1 MLSKLAFRNVKR
13 SVKDYIIYLIT
24 IILAFSF
31 MFSFNLLGTSK
42 EVLKL
47 SDTMNNFT
55 LVMYFVNIFIVISV
69 CFLINYT
76 TKFMFEKRSKEFG
89 TYLLLGIKKKRI
101 SRMFLLENIIL
112 GLLSILISIPI
123 GYIFGIFMSFIVTRM
138 FELEN
143 IVSISLNLKSIILL
157 FGYFI
162 LIYFIV
168 LFLARRRIKKIKIYD
183 LLYLEKKN
191 EEKSFKKKKTRN
203 ITFLLSII
211 IGILALYLFDG
222 EFNYGKEPLFS
233 IIFLSIILIII
244 SIFGITIT
252 LSDLI
257 LNIVLKRKSLKY
269 SNDNLF
275 VARTF
280 SSKIK
285 TMSFTIGVLTTLITF
300 ALVSLNLSSLFKAL
314 FDYQLDLSAPYDISI
329 NEIEENEIPKF
340 ENLIKENYTIEEQFI
355 YNGYIDNNREISNAL
370 GEHGGWREYDQ
381 VIKLSDYNRLLELKG
396 DEPITL
402 SGNEYIVNVAK
413 ELKNFLT
420 EDNSIKTITLSNG
433 KELKLKEVLA
443 TGYSYAWGIGYG
455 FIIVV
460 PDSVVEGLDIGATNM
475 IINTK
480 EKTTEEFS
488 KELTSLLAPDMCEE
502 NEEGYTICYS
512 QGNLTVRGQAEAQ
525 NNSFITIISF
535 VSFYI
540 AFIFIATVGTILAI
554 QSLSDSAK
562 YKYRY
567 KVLSRLG
574 IKNEELHKTIKKQ
587 LLFFFIFP
595 IIYPLIISYTTI
607 ASLNNLFSISLS
619 SNKAYLIYY
628 FVNIFIFLII
638 YSIYFIATYFGFK
651 RNIDKS

>member
-1 MLSKLAFRNVKR
+1 MVA
-13 SVKDYIIYLIT
+13 
-24 IILAFSF
+24 
-31 MFSFNLLGTSK
+31 
-42 EVLKL
+42 
-47 SDTMNNFT
+47 
-55 LVMYFVNIFIVISV
+55 
-69 CFLINYT
+69 
-76 TKFMFEKRSKEFG
+76 
-89 TYLLLGIKKKRI
+89 
-101 SRMFLLENIIL
+101 
-112 GLLSILISIPI
+112 
-123 GYIFGIFMSFIVTRM
+123 
-138 FELEN
+138 
-143 IVSISLNLKSIILL
+143 
-157 FGYFI
+157 
-162 LIYFIV
+162 
-168 LFLARRRIKKIKIYD
+168 
-183 LLYLEKKN
+183 
-191 EEKSFKKKKTRN
+191 
-203 ITFLLSII
+203 
-211 IGILALYLFDG
+211 G
-222 EFNYGKEPLFS
+222 EFHYGKEPLFAT
-233 IIFLSIILIII
+233 IFFSIILIII

-300 ALVSLNLSSLFKAL
+300 ALVSLNLSSLFKSL

-355 YNGYIDNNREISNAL
+355 YNGYIDDNREISNAL

-402 SGNEYIVNVAK
+402 SGNEYIVNVTK

-488 KELTSLLAPDMCEE
+488 KELKSLLAPDMCEE

-607 ASLNNLFSISLS
+607 ASLNNLFSIALS

-628 FVNIFIFLII
+628 FVNIFVFLII

>member
-222 EFNYGKEPLFS
+222 EFHYGKEPLFS

-402 SGNEYIVNVAK
+402 SGNEYIVNLTK
-413 ELKNFLT
+413 DLKNFLI

-502 NEEGYTICYS
+502 NEVGYTICYS
-512 QGNLTVRGQAEAQ
+512 QGNLTVRGQVEAQ

-607 ASLNNLFSISLS
+607 ASLNNLFSIALS

-628 FVNIFIFLII
+628 FVNIFFFLII

>member
-42 EVLKL
+42 EVLEL

-55 LVMYFVNIFIVISV
+55 LVMYFVNTFIVISV

-112 GLLSILISIPI
+112 GLLSILISVPI

-143 IVSISLNLKSIILL
+143 IVSISLNFKSIILL

-168 LFLARRRIKKIKIYD
+168 LFLARHRIKKIKIYD

-203 ITFLLSII
+203 IIFLLSII
-211 IGILALYLFDG
+211 IGIIALYLFAG
-222 EFNYGKEPLFS
+222 EFHYGKEPLFS
-233 IIFLSIILIII
+233 TIFLSIILIII

-355 YNGYIDNNREISNAL
+355 YNGYIDDNREISNAL

-402 SGNEYIVNVAK
+402 SGNEYIVNVTK

-488 KELTSLLAPDMCEE
+488 KELKSLLAPDMCEE

-595 IIYPLIISYTTI
+595 IIYPLIISYITI
-607 ASLNNLFSISLS
+607 ASLNNLFSIALS

-628 FVNIFIFLII
+628 FVNIFVFLII

>member
-55 LVMYFVNIFIVISV
+55 LVMYFVNTFIVISV

-143 IVSISLNLKSIILL
+143 IVSISLNFKSIILL

-168 LFLARRRIKKIKIYD
+168 LFLARHRIKKIKIYD

-203 ITFLLSII
+203 IIFLLSII
-211 IGILALYLFDG
+211 IGIIALYLFAG
-222 EFNYGKEPLFS
+222 EFHYGKEPLFS
-233 IIFLSIILIII
+233 TIFLSIILIII

-402 SGNEYIVNVAK
+402 SGNEYIVNVTK

-488 KELTSLLAPDMCEE
+488 KELKSLLAPDMCEE

-628 FVNIFIFLII
+628 FVNIFVFLII

>member
-143 IVSISLNLKSIILL
+143 IVSISLNFKSIFLL

-203 ITFLLSII
+203 IIFLLSII
-211 IGILALYLFDG
+211 IGIIALYLFAG
-222 EFNYGKEPLFS
+222 EFHYGKEPLFS
-233 IIFLSIILIII
+233 TIFLSIILIII

-300 ALVSLNLSSLFKAL
+300 ALVSLNLSSLFKAM

-329 NEIEENEIPKF
+329 NEIEENEITKF

-396 DEPITL
+396 DKPITL
-402 SGNEYIVNVAK
+402 SGNEYIVNLTK
-413 ELKNFLT
+413 ELKNFLM
-420 EDNSIKTITLSNG
+420 EDNSINTITLSNG

-460 PDSVVEGLDIGATNM
+460 PDSFVEGMDIGATNM

-488 KELTSLLAPDMCEE
+488 KKLTALLAPDMCEE

-512 QGNLTVRGQAEAQ
+512 QGNLTVRGQVEAQ

-607 ASLNNLFSISLS
+607 ASLNNLFSIALS

-628 FVNIFIFLII
+628 FVNIFVFLII

-651 RNIDKS
+651 RNIDNI

>member
-1 MLSKLAFRNVKR
+1 M
-13 SVKDYIIYLIT
+13 
-24 IILAFSF
+24 
-31 MFSFNLLGTSK
+31 
-42 EVLKL
+42 
-47 SDTMNNFT
+47 
-55 LVMYFVNIFIVISV
+55 
-69 CFLINYT
+69 
-76 TKFMFEKRSKEFG
+76 
-89 TYLLLGIKKKRI
+89 
-101 SRMFLLENIIL
+101 
-112 GLLSILISIPI
+112 
-123 GYIFGIFMSFIVTRM
+123 
-138 FELEN
+138 
-143 IVSISLNLKSIILL
+143 
-157 FGYFI
+157 
-162 LIYFIV
+162 
-168 LFLARRRIKKIKIYD
+168 
-183 LLYLEKKN
+183 
-191 EEKSFKKKKTRN
+191 
-203 ITFLLSII
+203 
-211 IGILALYLFDG
+211 
-222 EFNYGKEPLFS
+222 
-233 IIFLSIILIII
+233 SIILIII

-257 LNIVLKRKSLKY
+257 LNIILKRKSLKY

-300 ALVSLNLSSLFKAL
+300 ALVSLNLSSLFKAM

-340 ENLIKENYTIEEQFI
+340 ENLIKENYTIEEKFI

-402 SGNEYIVNVAK
+402 SGNEYIVNLTK

-460 PDSVVEGLDIGATNM
+460 PDSVVEGLEISATNM
-475 IINTK
+475 VINTK

-488 KELTSLLAPDMCEE
+488 KKLTTLLAPDMCEE
-502 NEEGYTICYS
+502 NEEGYTICYF
-512 QGNLTVRGQAEAQ
+512 QGNLTVRGQVEAQ

-607 ASLNNLFSISLS
+607 ASLNNLFSIALS

-628 FVNIFIFLII
+628 FVNIFVFLII

-651 RNIDKS
+651 RNIDNI

>member
-42 EVLKL
+42 EVLEL

-55 LVMYFVNIFIVISV
+55 LVMYFVNTFIVISV

-112 GLLSILISIPI
+112 GLLSILISVPI

-143 IVSISLNLKSIILL
+143 IVSISLNFKSIILL

-168 LFLARRRIKKIKIYD
+168 LFLARHRIKKIKIYD

-203 ITFLLSII
+203 IIFLLSII
-211 IGILALYLFDG
+211 IGIIALYLFAG
-222 EFNYGKEPLFS
+222 EFHYGKEPLFS
-233 IIFLSIILIII
+233 TIFLSIILIII

-355 YNGYIDNNREISNAL
+355 YNGYIDDNREISNAL

-402 SGNEYIVNVAK
+402 SGNEYIVNVTK

-488 KELTSLLAPDMCEE
+488 KELKSLLAPDMCEE

-607 ASLNNLFSISLS
+607 ASLNNLFSIALS

-628 FVNIFIFLII
+628 FVNIFVFLII

>member
-31 MFSFNLLGTSK
+31 MFSFNLLGTSN

-143 IVSISLNLKSIILL
+143 IVSISLNFKSIFLL

-203 ITFLLSII
+203 IIFLLSII
-211 IGILALYLFDG
+211 IGIIALYLFAG
-222 EFNYGKEPLFS
+222 EFHYGKEPLFS
-233 IIFLSIILIII
+233 TIFLSIILIII

-300 ALVSLNLSSLFKAL
+300 ALVSLNLSSLFKAM

-329 NEIEENEIPKF
+329 NEIE
-340 ENLIKENYTIEEQFI
+340 
-355 YNGYIDNNREISNAL
+355 
-370 GEHGGWREYDQ
+370 
-381 VIKLSDYNRLLELKG
+381 
-396 DEPITL
+396 
-402 SGNEYIVNVAK
+402 
-413 ELKNFLT
+413 
-420 EDNSIKTITLSNG
+420 
-433 KELKLKEVLA
+433 
-443 TGYSYAWGIGYG
+443 
-455 FIIVV
+455 
-460 PDSVVEGLDIGATNM
+460 
-475 IINTK
+475 
-480 EKTTEEFS
+480 
-488 KELTSLLAPDMCEE
+488 
-502 NEEGYTICYS
+502 
-512 QGNLTVRGQAEAQ
+512 
-525 NNSFITIISF
+525 
-535 VSFYI
+535 
-540 AFIFIATVGTILAI
+540 
-554 QSLSDSAK
+554 
-562 YKYRY
+562 
-567 KVLSRLG
+567 
-574 IKNEELHKTIKKQ
+574 
-587 LLFFFIFP
+587 
-595 IIYPLIISYTTI
+595 
-607 ASLNNLFSISLS
+607 
-619 SNKAYLIYY
+619 
-628 FVNIFIFLII
+628 
-638 YSIYFIATYFGFK
+638 
-651 RNIDKS
+651 